1 MKYDVKINKNDINKI
16 NKSKTHFEIEEIE
29 SINDDIKFKT
39 NEKSLKRLIENIEKI
54 EYENIRKKKVYNFL
68 KKYFISIIFLF
79 LMVLLLVNDSLII
92 KEVVFINENTYD
104 ENVQN
109 YIENNFKKVLCFNYL
124 NEPINELNNEL
135 RNKFYFYEWINVYK
149 RGNKLVVT
157 IDKQDEKSFINTKSN
172 IKGDIVSSNDG
183 IIRYYFVKEGVCLIK
198 DNQSVKKGD
207 VLVTGNLGY
216 YNEKKNFIHPAAIVL
231 AEIVTKET
239 IKVKKTEKSYIRTGK
254 IKNDY
259 FYSFFKKEK
268 EYFDLYEYEDFE
280 IYKLGAIK
288 KIKRTYYEITE
299 IINVYD
305 YDNAFL
311 YATSLIQKTFGEN
324 KIHKKEQILDIELIK
339 NYEDQ
344 TYYYYTFLIK
354 KIVNIS
360 KFKAVRLEE
369 NEKKWYTI
377 KKGMWIN
384 E

>member
-1 MKYDVKINKNDINKI
+1 MKYDVTINKDDINKI
-16 NKSKTHFEIEEIE
+16 NNSIKHFEIEEIE
-29 SINDDIKFKT
+29 RINDNIKFKT
-39 NEKSLKRLIENIEKI
+39 NEKSLKMLIKNIEKI
-54 EYENIRKKKVYNFL
+54 EYENIRKKKVLNFF

-79 LMVLLLVNDSLII
+79 LMVLLLINDSLII
-92 KEVVFINENTYD
+92 KEVVFINKNTYD
-104 ENVQN
+104 ENVKN

-135 RNKFYFYEWINVYK
+135 RNKFYFYEWINVHK

-216 YNEKKNFIHPAAIVL
+216 YNEKNNFIHPAAIVL
-231 AEIVTKET
+231 GEIVTKET
-239 IKVKKTEKSYIRTGK
+239 VKVKKTKKSYIRTGK

-280 IYKLGAIK
+280 IYKLGTIK
-288 KIKRTYYEITE
+288 KIKRTYYEIAE
-299 IINVYD
+299 MINVYD
-305 YDNAFL
+305 YDNALL
-311 YATSLIQKTFGEN
+311 YATSLIQKTFSEN

-360 KFKAVRLEE
+360 KFQAVRLEE
-369 NEKKWYTI
+369 NEKK
-377 KKGMWIN
+377 
-384 E
+384 

>member
-1 MKYDVKINKNDINKI
+1 MKYDVTINKDDINKI
-16 NKSKTHFEIEEIE
+16 NSSITNFEIEEITR
-29 SINDDIKFKT
+29 IDNDIKFKT
-39 NEKSLKRLIENIEKI
+39 NDKSLRKLLKNIERI
-54 EYENIRKKKVYNFL
+54 EYENIRKKKILNFL

-79 LMVLLLVNDSLII
+79 LIALLLINDSLIV

-104 ENVQN
+104 ENVKK
-109 YIENNFKKVLCFNYL
+109 YIENNYKKVLCFNYMT
-124 NEPINELNNEL
+124 ESINDLNNEL
-135 RNKFYFYEWINVYK
+135 RNNFYFYEWINVHR

-172 IKGDIVSSNDG
+172 VKGDIISSSDG

-198 DNQSVKKGD
+198 DNQSIKKGD
-207 VLVTGNLGY
+207 ILVTGNLAY
-216 YNEKKNFIHPAAIVL
+216 YNEKSNYIHPAAIVL

-239 IKVKKTEKSYIRTGK
+239 IKVKKVEKKYIRTGK

-259 FYSFFKKEK
+259 FYSFLEKEK
-268 EYFDLYEYEDFE
+268 EYFNFYEYEDFE
-280 IYKLGAIK
+280 VYKLGTIK

-299 IINVYD
+299 MINIYD
-305 YDNAFL
+305 YDNAYL

-324 KIHKKEQILDIELIK
+324 KIHKKEQILDIELIQ

-360 KFKAVRLEE
+360 EFKAVRLEE
-369 NEKKWYTI
+369 NEKK
-377 KKGMWIN
+377 
-384 E
+384 